1 MNLFSNLFK
10 SKKFDKAKSFQ
21 QYLFDDHTKKF
32 EDNISNQTSQVG
44 TTNEKGQVLKESSHP
59 GWLRWQ
65 TPDLFSATENKP
77 EGEYK
82 PAEKDLTQL
91 KSEFEDTSP
100 KDLFDRV
107 DNHLSKKQELR
118 EFKDFNKRVPG
129 SRKELAAIK
138 KLSARELLHEDSI
151 TQYEYIKKDIL
162 IPPLDAQ
169 KLRDN
174 GENAGL
180 VYLKLKLRDNI
191 VTRPAHNDK
200 AREVF
205 VELLPEVIKTIDNSK
220 KLGDLISVFPKYFVK
235 SIRNHKGQM
244 RDDVF
249 FSKEALDLLDS
260 KGINT
265 DSDEMVTATEVF
277 GNRFFSLLR
286 KSTTATERLW
296 KFAQQLTAKD
306 DWSLLIDSGTIDDG
320 IETELNKVKEKSA
333 LELFPKLDRVI
344 RKNGREVTEEE
355 INPENMHT
363 ELGYNAVVFGNY
375 MDNLSSRE
383 HVKFFVG
390 AMKDLEDVLG
400 INLKNINQKGRVNI
414 AFGAF
419 GGGNSH
425 TNYKPLKTL
434 INITKS
440 RGDGSVAHEWG
451 NFLNHLLGGA
461 RTDVTSI
468 KEAFATESI
477 AKEPAIRKPLKAIIT
492 EITNPANTWYKNA
505 SALKSGLFK
514 KPHEMFARAF
524 ESFVQDELQNRE
536 MYNNYL
542 VSDNKADQD
551 TSIYPQGEERERSNQ
566 LFRDLF
572 RTMEEVYGRSET
584 LESQSTRINDEVKY
598 SDESAEL
605 SLFTKSIS
613 MRLKLSDALTGIL
626 RKAKKRP
633 KDFSLFPS
641 LEKPEEHEMFSPDQ
655 LFDGMEKDGK
665 RLEPSYKN
673 PQIRRFHKKKENDE
687 EQILPEAF
695 PDLFTE
701 HYDKIYKPIDMFD
714 GLDESSSKSSPKEPW
729 VRPTEGKELEYDF
742 SNSDSLFPEPNIFN
756 TAETK
761 QKEIESAESNRL
773 DIELE
778 KILLPFKKLAE
789 SEPLELEENILELNP
804 AELKALAYEA
814 GKKLRGKYL
823 NTDTGEVITVNR
835 TSIKKVINHEIGD
848 ENHLLLVTS
857 IPYIIERSIFIMEE
871 LNEKDR
877 LKRRANSYKYF
888 MCGMNIK
895 GESYTVKSVITVM
908 DDGERY
914 YDHSLTKIEKGKLL
928 SYLDNAVSSTLKFK
942 NLPFNEVKDTRII
955 KIMQAKKEEIL
966 KLFSANKENI
976 SVDHLKSTKQT
987 DNFEDGQPPNSNE
1000 ILNRSIIESIVM
1012 NSKLSIFRKSIE
1024 NASSPKIV
1032 DGNIQSATYL
1042 DQFIGQDGYK
1052 PLVPRVEPNTD
1063 IQSILNDRFQ
1073 IREVTTSPKSIEYNL
1088 SKDFGTLNILISS
1101 KGEVIIKFKESIE
1114 LWPDIFKNSEGIYVL
1129 NFPSWSEI
1137 AAAICREL
1145 GISNKDISI
1154 TDDQLEEIVKNRD
1167 SIREH
1172 RETIE
1177 HNELASQALQYLKK
1191 RDTLYFVVDPDY
1203 RWVNFVDE
1211 DIPSN
1216 LCYYIQNK
1224 LSAEMAVI
1232 IADKG
1237 RNAVLEKT
1245 EPADDELISFIGKEE
1260 FKKRMVSGR
1269 NILGYSTEFL
1279 LKEAENQKTKQ
1290 RSISFFEVDNKIF
1303 I

>member
-21 QYLFDDHTKKF
+21 QYLFDYHTKKF
-32 EDNISNQTSQVG
+32 DDNNSNQTSQAG

-65 TPDLFSATENKP
+65 TPDLFSGTENKP
-77 EGEYK
+77 EREYK

-138 KLSARELLHEDSI
+138 KLSARELLREDSI
-151 TQYEYIKKDIL
+151 IQYENIKKDIL

-205 VELLPEVIKTIDNSK
+205 VELLPEVIKSIDNSK
-220 KLGDLISVFPKYFVK
+220 KLGDLISVFQKYFLK

-333 LELFPKLDRVI
+333 LELFPKLDKVI

-400 INLKNINQKGRVNI
+400 INLKNINQQGRVNI

-419 GGGNSH
+419 GGGSSH
-425 TNYKPLKTL
+425 INYKPLKTL

-451 NFLNHLLGGA
+451 NFLNHFLGGA

-492 EITNPANTWYKNA
+492 EITNPANKWYKNS

-572 RTMEEVYGRSET
+572 RTMAEVYGVSES
-584 LESQSTRINDEVKY
+584 LESQSTRVNDEVKY

-613 MRLKLSDALTGIL
+613 MRIKLSDALMGIL

-673 PQIRRFHKKKENDE
+673 PQVRRFHKKKENNDE
-687 EQILPEAF
+687 HTLPAAS
-695 PDLFTE
+695 PDLFAE
-701 HYDKIYKPIDMFD
+701 HYDKTYKPIDMFD
-714 GLDESSSKSSPKEPW
+714 GVDEFSSKSTLNESW
-729 VRPTEGKELEYDF
+729 VRPTEGKELEFDL
-742 SNSDSLFPEPNIFN
+742 SNSDSLFLEPNIFN
-756 TAETK
+756 TAETE
-761 QKEIESAESNRL
+761 QKEIESDESIRL

-835 TSIKKVINHEIGD
+835 TSIKKVISHEAYD
-848 ENHLLLVTS
+848 ENHLLSVTS
-857 IPYIIERSIFIMEE
+857 IPKIIERGIFITEVQ
-871 LNEKDR
+871 NEKIR
-877 LKRRANSYKYF
+877 SKNFAKSYKYF
-888 MCGMNIK
+888 LCGMKIK
-895 GESYTVKSVITVM
+895 GENYTIKSVIIVTPE
-908 DDGERY
+908 GESY

-928 SYLDNAVSSTLKFK
+928 RILDTAVSITGKLE
-942 NLPFNEVKDTRII
+942 NLPFIKVKDTRIF

-966 KLFSANKENI
+966 RLFFGKDENN
-976 SVDHLKSTKQT
+976 SVDQLKTTEQA
-987 DNFEDGQPPNSNE
+987 DNIQEGQPPNSSE
-1000 ILNRSIIESIVM
+1000 KLNKSIMESIVM
-1012 NSKLSIFRKSIE
+1012 NDKLRKSIE
-1024 NASSPKIV
+1024 NASSHKMI

-1042 DQFIGQDGYK
+1042 DQFIGQDDYK
-1052 PLVPRVEPNTD
+1052 PIAPGVEPKTD
-1063 IQSILNDRFQ
+1063 IHSILNDRFQ
-1073 IREVTTSPKSIEYNL
+1073 VREVPESSISKEYL
-1088 SKDFGTLNILISS
+1088 ITKDFGTLNILVSS
-1101 KGEVIIKFKESIE
+1101 KGEVVIKFKDSIE
-1114 LWPDIFKNSEGIYVL
+1114 IWPDIFKNSKDIYVL

-1137 AAAICREL
+1137 ALAISREL

-1177 HNELASQALQYLKK
+1177 LNELASQACEYLKK
-1191 RDTLYFVVDPDY
+1191 RETLYFSVDPDF

-1211 DIPSN
+1211 DLPPN

-1224 LSAEMAVI
+1224 LSPEMGVV

-1237 RNAVLEKT
+1237 KNAVLKKS
-1245 EPADDELISFIGKEE
+1245 EPSDAELISFIGKEE
-1260 FKKRMVSGR
+1260 FNKRIFSGR
-1269 NILGYSTEFL
+1269 TIVGYAIDFL
-1279 LKEAENQKTKQ
+1279 LKEAENWKNKQ
-1290 RSISFFEVDNKIF
+1290 QAISFIEVDNKIF